1 MYRGLSV
8 GVLYLLLLF
17 TAGCSSP
24 PNDPVKIGVVLP
36 LSGPFQ
42 IYGEQGLKGAKLA
55 VEQINAAGG
64 VLDGRS
70 LELIVR
76 DNQTNPTLAVQQS
89 RELIQTE
96 NVFALMGPVSS
107 AARFAM
113 SEVAEQH
120 KTPLL
125 YGIDYE
131 GHHYNRYLINYS
143 IVPEH
148 YIWPVVPYLMKHS
161 GKKYF
166 IFGYD
171 YIWPHH
177 MAEEISRQV
186 NKHGGEIKG
195 VEFTPFDVTDYTPV
209 FTRIKASGADN
220 LMLILPGKDGF
231 NFLNQMA
238 AFDFERDIKTV
249 AFAADETYLSQ
260 VEPEALEGVMTALHF
275 FSSWSNPVFDKFVKE
290 YGIKFG
296 KDKPVTYASKS
307 HYDLVYF
314 LESAIKK
321 AGSIEQ
327 EKVIDAFED
336 LTLYANEAEV
346 RLRPD
351 HHFDLPMFLAKFSV
365 GELNVIET
373 LNTVSPKDQRHKR

>member
-1 MYRGLSV
+1 MHPGLSV
-8 GVLYLLLLF
+8 AVLYVLLLL
-17 TAGCSSP
+17 TAGCTSP

-42 IYGEQGLKGAKLA
+42 IYGEQGLKGAMLA

-64 VLDGRS
+64 VLGGRP
-70 LELIVR
+70 LELVIR
-76 DNQTNPTLAVQQS
+76 DNQTNPTLAVQRS
-89 RELIQTE
+89 RELIQTD

-161 GKKYF
+161 GDKYF

-186 NKHGGEIKG
+186 SKHGGEIKG
-195 VEFTPFDVTDYTPV
+195 IEFTPFAVTDYTSV
-209 FTRIKASGADN
+209 FVRLKESGADN
-220 LMLILPGKDGF
+220 LMLILPGQDGF
-231 NFLNQMA
+231 NFLSQMS
-238 AFDFERDIKTV
+238 AFDFEREIKTV
-249 AFAADETYLSQ
+249 AFAADETYLNKVQ
-260 VEPEALEGVMTALHF
+260 PQALEGVMTALHF
-275 FSSWSNPVFDKFVKE
+275 FSSWSNPVFDNFVKD
-290 YGIKFG
+290 YGKKFG
-296 KDKPVTYASKS
+296 DEKPVTYASKS

-314 LESAIKK
+314 LQLAIEK
-321 AGSIEQ
+321 AGILET
-327 EKVIDAFED
+327 EKVMNAFQN

-351 HHFDLPMFLAKFSV
+351 HHFDLPMFLAKFSD
-365 GELNVIET
+365 GELNVIEA
-373 LNTVSPKDQRHKR
+373 LDIVSPQDQRPSR